1 MAGLPKRSVGIVGG
15 GAWGLALA
23 HLLVR
28 NGHRV
33 LVWDR
38 NGERVRRLRETNRD
52 EDRLPGVSLDGRI
65 EYTTTL
71 SDLRGRDFHVLVVK
85 SAAVSEVLRRL
96 KEEVKPARMVSAVK
110 GFVGEGL
117 KTVSQATAEVMPEV
131 KYAVLSG
138 PSIALEVVKGVPTS
152 VVVASEDDPFA
163 AEVQLAFSG
172 RTFRVYRQDD
182 VLGVEL
188 GGALKNVMAIA
199 AGISD
204 GLGFGTNS
212 KGALLTRGLYEMV
225 RFGVSLG
232 AKRDTFFGLAGLGD
246 MITTSFSPNSR
257 NRYVGEQLGRG
268 RSIEEILKGMS
279 MVAEGVRT
287 AFIVREEAKARG
299 IDVPITEV
307 VCEIIEGKVSPL
319 EALSKLME
327 RPLKREFYT

>member
-1 MAGLPKRSVGIVGG
+1 MAGLPKRTVGVIGG

-23 HLLVR
+23 HLLAE
-28 NGHRV
+28 NGHEV

-38 NGERVRRLRETNRD
+38 NPGRIDRLRREHRD
-52 EDRLPGVSLDGRI
+52 DTRLPGVTLNPKIG
-65 EYTTTL
+65 YTATL
-71 SDLRGRDFHVLVVK
+71 EDLRGKDFHVLVVK
-85 SAAVSEVLRRL
+85 SAAVSEVLPRVM
-96 KEEVKPARMVSAVK
+96 EEVEPKRVVSAVK
-110 GFVGEGL
+110 GFVGDRI
-117 KTVSQATAEVMPEV
+117 KTVSQAVAEVMPEV
-131 KYAVLSG
+131 TYAVLSG

-152 VVVASEDDPFA
+152 VVVASRDDDFA
-163 AEVQLAFSG
+163 QEVQHAFSG

-188 GGALKNVMAIA
+188 GGALKNIIAIA

-212 KGALLTRGLYEMV
+212 KGALLTRGLYEMI
-225 RFGVSLG
+225 RFGTSLG
-232 AKRDTFFGLAGLGD
+232 ARRETFFGLAGMGD

-257 NRYVGEQLGRG
+257 NRYVGEQLGKG
-268 RSIEEILKGMS
+268 KSIDEVLGGMS

-287 AFIVREEAKARG
+287 AFIVREEARAKG

-307 VCEIIEGKVSPL
+307 VCDIIEGKVSPPDAL
-319 EALSKLME
+319 ERLMS

>member
-1 MAGLPKRSVGIVGG
+1 M
-15 GAWGLALA
+15 
-23 HLLVR
+23 
-28 NGHRV
+28 
-33 LVWDR
+33 
-38 NGERVRRLRETNRD
+38 
-52 EDRLPGVSLDGRI
+52 
-65 EYTTTL
+65 
-71 SDLRGRDFHVLVVK
+71 
-85 SAAVSEVLRRL
+85 
-96 KEEVKPARMVSAVK
+96 
-110 GFVGEGL
+110 
-117 KTVSQATAEVMPEV
+117 
-131 KYAVLSG
+131 
-138 PSIALEVVKGVPTS
+138 
-152 VVVASEDDPFA
+152 
-163 AEVQLAFSG
+163 
-172 RTFRVYRQDD
+172 
-182 VLGVEL
+182 
-188 GGALKNVMAIA
+188 KNVMAIA